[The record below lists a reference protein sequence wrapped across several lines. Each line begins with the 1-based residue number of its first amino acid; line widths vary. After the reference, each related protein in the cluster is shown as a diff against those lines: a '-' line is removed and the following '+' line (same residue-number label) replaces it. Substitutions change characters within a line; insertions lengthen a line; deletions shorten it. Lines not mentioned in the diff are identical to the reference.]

1 MLNIIILRC
10 NQLRHGWGKAI
21 APFNFALSENFLVE
35 KFLYKNAKS
44 GDEKPDFGEIWG
56 INILSTQ
63 A

>member
-56 INILSTQ
+56 
-63 A
+63 